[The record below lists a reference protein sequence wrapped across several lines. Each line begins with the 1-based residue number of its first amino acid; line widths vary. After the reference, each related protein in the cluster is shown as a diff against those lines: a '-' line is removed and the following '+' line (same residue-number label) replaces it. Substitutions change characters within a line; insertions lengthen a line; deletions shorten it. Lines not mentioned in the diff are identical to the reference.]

1 MATIIPSSG
10 SISASYMAK
19 YLGASDT
26 AGSNEY
32 LSYPVVVNGSN
43 TTPTGSN
50 LSLNQIFNAR
60 YYSSIHTWTG
70 SMSYGSLR
78 GKCFGIYTSSSRNVQ
93 HGSSY
98 TDAREGY
105 FQGYFGFGTP
115 TSGVSGVLNSIY
127 QGFPIGIRISTLMGN
142 AFGLRVRGYNSSGQ
156 WVALP
161 YSTPVFEIIG
171 NYSAIIL
178 DADPGFAYELYLQV
192 WPAKDGKTM
201 GTGAG
206 VHSMNLYLEEPGG
219 FSSSS
224 DPFGEP
230 IKMR

>member
-32 LSYPVVVNGSN
+32 LSYPVNGS
-43 TTPTGSN
+43 TPTGSN
-50 LSLNQIFNAR
+50 LSLNQIFNSR
-60 YYSSIHTWTG
+60 YYSSIHTYTG

-98 TDAREGY
+98 TDAMEGY

-115 TSGVSGVLNSIY
+115 TSGVSGVLNSIN

-178 DADPGFAYELYLQV
+178 DADPGFSYELYLQV

-206 VHSMNLYLEEPGG
+206 VHSMNLYLEEFGG
-219 FSSSS
+219 FESSSF
-224 DPFGEP
+224 PMEGP
-230 IKMR
+230 IR